1 MSEDTFSA
9 SGEQALPAAGPPSR
23 RARVDHLELNNQW
36 IPQAEEQQVEQ
47 ALALYAQAARQ
58 RMQDM
63 APEQDSGENLDE
75 EALEARSQQL
85 RLQQKGQD
93 IAALMLVGEL
103 EDILEDELEE

>member
-47 ALALYAQAARQ
+47 ALALYAQAAR
-58 RMQDM
+58 
-63 APEQDSGENLDE
+63 
-75 EALEARSQQL
+75 
-85 RLQQKGQD
+85 
-93 IAALMLVGEL
+93 
-103 EDILEDELEE
+103 